1 METKRLVP
9 AAYLVSTL
17 ALLAGCAN
25 LDNEDVGRAATLSA
39 QAPAGAFVR
48 PLGASKP
55 SKSLAIPAELRG
67 MSASYVDKSNQGGRG
82 IALGGLGS
90 GSFMLN
96 QQGTFGPWSFNGR
109 QENRILPQAAFH
121 LFEEVEGSAPNV
133 KTLAA
138 PTPSSGEL
146 PAATSFSYGPNGSLL
161 PAWPT
166 LATGEATYKAM
177 YPFGWIEY
185 HGFKSKVVSRFWSPI
200 VARDELRSS
209 MPIAYFDVQI
219 TNRSDRNENV
229 AVMFTFPNAP
239 VHVAGVTPPFWLP
252 FSKPHFAPSV
262 RTGHYT
268 RFDVDPKTGVAGVT
282 LGADHP
288 TNTVDAQATE
298 WTIAARPEANQ
309 AVSYV
314 TSWNADGDG
323 SDILKAFQVN
333 GTLPNAAIDQSK
345 SAGAVSVKAALK
357 AGETTTL
364 RFALV
369 WDIPK
374 EVATTPSGERTVW
387 MKRYTERFGAKQS
400 ADNEYVP
407 NSYPERQGFNIASA
421 LLGEHDNAL
430 KAVEGWWSVIASDPD
445 YPDWI
450 KSAALNQLFYNVYAG
465 SFYVNGLISNNVAT
479 SIGPRVGKV
488 FADTHLFGVAT
499 GGDGA
504 DGSVMNAD
512 VSPYGYLN
520 WAQLFPQVSR
530 DLMRVS
536 AEIVNRNPVG
546 ALSDFGSV
554 LGGSPF
560 VDVKFSTS
568 GLDGHFGFI
577 DRQPKFVFRAYE
589 EFLRTKDK
597 SYFAY
602 AYPAMVKA
610 YNRLRQNV
618 PAGSHL
624 PRGASSTYDWVPGG
638 GYTLYNSTLYLLATQ
653 VMSNATA
660 QAVEMGIK
668 DATADAT
675 ARYAAELTAAK
686 AQFESTF
693 WDESRQYYR
702 WSSDKTATTKGTSS
716 EVGLFANG
724 LYGQHLA
731 EQAGLPDL
739 VPSGRLVS
747 HLKSVFKKTAI
758 PFKDTSGR
766 TRGVITLL
774 DNEYNWYGKA
784 VSSDPMNGGSDFQAR
799 EIWTGASYAVAATMI
814 FNGKR
819 FNDPELVSYGETI
832 GKDLSYQ
839 LWDNPELGYEFNAPE
854 SWDVTSTKLSRNSP
868 YLRPLAV
875 WDTLNAFKRV
885 SIPVPIPAAP
895 DRP

>member
-1 METKRLVP
+1 METKGLVP
-9 AAYLVSTL
+9 ATFLVSTL
-17 ALLAGCAN
+17 ALLAGCAGLHREN
-25 LDNEDVGRAATLSA
+25 GVRAAASSA
-39 QAPAGAFVR
+39 QAPQGAFVR
-48 PLGASKP
+48 TLGASKP
-55 SKSLAIPAELRG
+55 STPLVLPPEVQG
-67 MSASYVDKSNQGGRG
+67 MGASYVNQSNQGGRG
-82 IALGGLGS
+82 IALGGLGT

-109 QENRILPQAAFH
+109 QENRVLPQAAFH
-121 LFEEVEGSAPNV
+121 LFEEVEGNAPTV

-138 PTPSSGEL
+138 PTSSSDKQ
-146 PAATSFSYGPNGSLL
+146 PAATSFSYGPNGALL

-166 LATGEATYKAM
+166 LANGEATYKAM

-200 VARDELRSS
+200 VAKDELRSS
-209 MPIAYFDVQI
+209 MPVAYFDVQI

-229 AVMFTFPNAP
+229 AMMFTFPNAP
-239 VHVAGVTPPFWLP
+239 IHVAGATPPFWLP

-268 RFDVDPKTGVAGVT
+268 HFDVDPKTGVAGVT

-323 SDILKAFQVN
+323 SDILKAFQAR

-357 AGETTTL
+357 PGESTTF

-369 WDIPK
+369 WDIPR

-387 MKRYTERFGAKQS
+387 MKRYTERFGAKQT
-400 ADNEYVP
+400 ADNDYVT
-407 NSYPERQGFNIASA
+407 NSYPERQGFNIASV

-430 KAVEGWWSVIASDPD
+430 KAVESWWSAVVGDPA
-445 YPDWI
+445 YPDWV
-450 KSAALNQLFYNVYAG
+450 KGAALNQLFYNVYAS
-465 SFYVNGLISNNVAT
+465 SFYVNGLVSNNVPT
-479 SIGPRVGKV
+479 SIGPRLGKV
-488 FADTHLFGVAT
+488 FGDTHLFGLAT

-504 DGSVMNAD
+504 DGALMNAD

-520 WAQLFPQVSR
+520 WAQLFPKVNR

-536 AEIVNRNPVG
+536 AEIVARNPVG

-560 VDVKFSTS
+560 VDLKFSTS
-568 GLDGHFGFI
+568 GLDGHFGFL
-577 DRQPKFVFRAYE
+577 DRQPKFVFRAYD
-589 EFLRTKDK
+589 EFLRTHDTT
-597 SYFAY
+597 YFAY
-602 AYPAMVKA
+602 VYPAMVKA
-610 YNRLRQNV
+610 YDRFRQNV

-624 PRGASSTYDWVPGG
+624 PVGASSTYDWIPGKG
-638 GYTLYNSTLYLLATQ
+638 HTLYNSTLYLLATQ
-653 VMSNATA
+653 VMADATA
-660 QAVEMGIK
+660 QAVALNIK
-668 DATADAT
+668 GATGEARD
-675 ARYAAELTAAK
+675 RYAAELAAAK
-686 AQFESTF
+686 AEYESTF
-693 WDESRQYYR
+693 WDDARQHYR
-702 WSSDKTATTKGTSS
+702 WSSDVTNTTSGTTS
-716 EVGLFANG
+716 EAGLFANG

-739 VPSGRLVS
+739 VPKSHLIG
-747 HLKSVFKKTAI
+747 HLKSVFRKSAL
-758 PFKDTSGR
+758 PFKDAGGR
-766 TRGVITLL
+766 TRGVVNLL
-774 DNEYNWYGKA
+774 DNNYDWFGKV
-784 VSSDPMNGGSDFQAR
+784 VSANPFVGGNDFMAR
-799 EIWTGASYAVAATMI
+799 ELWAGSSYAVAATMI

-819 FNDPELVSYGETI
+819 FNDPELVSYGEII

-839 LWDNPELGYEFNAPE
+839 LWDNPELGFEFNAPE
-854 SWDVTSTKLSRNSP
+854 GWDVTSTKMARNSP
-868 YLRPLAV
+868 YMRPLAV
-875 WDTLNAFKRV
+875 WDTLNAFKRL
-885 SIPVPIPAAP
+885 SIPDPDPAAP
-895 DRP
+895 DVP